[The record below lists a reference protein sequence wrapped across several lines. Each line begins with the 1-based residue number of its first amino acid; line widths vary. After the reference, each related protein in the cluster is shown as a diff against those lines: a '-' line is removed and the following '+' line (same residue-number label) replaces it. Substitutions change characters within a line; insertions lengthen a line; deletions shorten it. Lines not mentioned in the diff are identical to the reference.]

1 MARLKI
7 RCSDPKAGKLQAEL
21 CESLAGK
28 DAAFRDV
35 FTALAASETFV
46 SHFYGRLPFVLE
58 CGELVAKRWTL
69 EDQLSLLRH
78 ESYEV
83 YRSSKAERKPI
94 QLTGYTRFTHPAI
107 GQVKAHS
114 FMADESE
121 TPKLTEA
128 AARQG
133 LETGSWV
140 ISSGNSLSPNLAE
153 VCQALQSSFQ
163 VPFVTTNVYISR
175 LDSPVTAPLHTDRF
189 DSFIMQTEGAK
200 RWRIYATSQEVPSW
214 PVLDAGMTDRGKAGD
229 VLYLEKAGALLLD
242 ECLLPGDVV
251 YLPRGFPH
259 ATSTFSTASLPGA
272 AKSKYSTSLTV
283 SLLLESVGLTVDKV
297 LRCAAGMQ
305 EGCNERGQCFGAEE
319 ILMATPKHQ
328 QLRATLPIG
337 FLASTVSPS
346 LRAVSLGAE
355 HQEVWVEAMVVKL
368 MSLAKE
374 CGLVRW
380 MAAGAGREAVLRR
393 VLQHVWQSLPRA
405 TEWCKD
411 RVYCTGCVL
420 SQILPDQRHEVEEKA
435 LVEFPFYPEEGLM
448 YAKSPSINSPV
459 PTL

>member
-94 QLTGYTRFTHPAI
+94 QL
-107 GQVKAHS
+107 
-114 FMADESE
+114 
-121 TPKLTEA
+121 KL
-128 AARQG
+128 G

-229 VLYLEKAGALLLD
+229 VLYLEKAKT
-242 ECLLPGDVV
+242 
-251 YLPRGFPH
+251 RG
-259 ATSTFSTASLPGA
+259 
-272 AKSKYSTSLTV
+272 
-283 SLLLESVGLTVDKV
+283 
-297 LRCAAGMQ
+297 
-305 EGCNERGQCFGAEE
+305 
-319 ILMATPKHQ
+319 
-328 QLRATLPIG
+328 
-337 FLASTVSPS
+337 
-346 LRAVSLGAE
+346 
-355 HQEVWVEAMVVKL
+355 
-368 MSLAKE
+368 
-374 CGLVRW
+374 
-380 MAAGAGREAVLRR
+380 
-393 VLQHVWQSLPRA
+393 
-405 TEWCKD
+405 
-411 RVYCTGCVL
+411 L
-420 SQILPDQRHEVEEKA
+420 S
-435 LVEFPFYPEEGLM
+435 
-448 YAKSPSINSPV
+448 
-459 PTL
+459 